1 MEVTM
6 EKYRIL
12 VKGIVQYEDKY
23 LVVRRWFDDRMP
35 EPYQWGFIDGAIDFG
50 EPPDKAVLRCI
61 NEQTGLSATIERI
74 LYTWTFTTGEI
85 FNIGISY
92 HCRVTFDEVLLSEEL
107 TDANWIEKEELET
120 YIDRRVFNDIES
132 AEL

>member
-1 MEVTM
+1 M

-23 LVVRRWFDDRMP
+23 LVVRRWFDDRLL
-35 EPYQWGFIDGAIDFG
+35 EPYQWGFIDGTIDFG
-50 EPPDKAVLRCI
+50 EAPDKAVLRCI

-74 LYTWTFTTGEI
+74 LYTWTFTTGET

-92 HCRVTFDEVLLSEEL
+92 HCRVTFDEVVLSEEL
-107 TDANWIEKEELET
+107 TESNWITKEELET
-120 YIDRRVFNDIES
+120 YIDRKVLNDIES

>member
-1 MEVTM
+1 MER
-6 EKYRIL
+6 YRIL
-12 VKGIVQYEDKY
+12 VKGIIQYEDKY
-23 LVVRRWFDDRMP
+23 LVVRRWFDDRMV

-50 EPPDKAVLRCI
+50 EAPDKAVLRCI

-92 HCRVTFDEVLLSEEL
+92 HCKVTFDQVVLSEEL
-107 TDANWIEKEELET
+107 TDASWITKEELET
-120 YIDRRVFNDIES
+120 YIDRRVLNDVES

>member
-1 MEVTM
+1 MD
-6 EKYRIL
+6 KYRIL

-23 LVVRRWFDDRMP
+23 LVVRRWFDDRVL
-35 EPYQWGFIDGAIDFG
+35 EPYQWGFIDGTIDFR

-61 NEQTGLSATIERI
+61 NEQTGLSATVERI
-74 LYTWTFTTGEI
+74 LYTWTFSTGEI

-92 HCRVTFDEVLLSEEL
+92 LCRVTFDEVVLSEEL
-107 TDANWIEKEELET
+107 TEAQWIAKEELEY
-120 YIDRRVFNDIES
+120 YIERRIMNDIEE